1 MRAQRRSKMRKKLAS
16 LLLAAALLPT
26 LALPALATQED
37 DIRIPESTASVG
49 SGTTD
54 ISYTGSLDPLTGLP
68 SGSTVGDTLYATLR
82 EGSYGYD
89 LEQRCYVN
97 EVGGKSFTSSIPN
110 GALLSAGVETVSFS
124 VPVGLSAVLYR
135 NGNAVSDAD
144 LSNITEAGS
153 YLLEVGMS
161 NSDESV
167 SFSFRLLD
175 GLTNSL
181 SELSLPDG
189 FRFEYVL
196 LNGETI
202 TTDYSNYTQLIADG
216 SYEVCWSCEE
226 IGKRY
231 TVSFTRDTVA
241 PTLALPEVIDGEAH
255 SAVSLTDLEEN
266 CYILLTELD
275 SGETQTIVSAET
287 ELTQAGRYRLTV
299 YDRAGNSSV
308 YDFVI
313 HVYLNI
319 SAVAALVLIAGA
331 VGSLSLY
338 SRYIRKHPRVG

>member
-1 MRAQRRSKMRKKLAS
+1 MRKKISL
-16 LLLAAALLPT
+16 LLLAAALLPSLT
-26 LALPALATQED
+26 LSALALPEED
-37 DIRIPESTASVG
+37 AGTMPEVDTGYQSDVSTDLTY
-49 SGTTD
+49 SGP
-54 ISYTGSLDPLTGLP
+54 LDPLTGLP
-68 SGSTVGDTLYATLR
+68 SGSVTDSTLYTTLR

-89 LEQRCYVN
+89 PEQRCYVN
-97 EVGGKSFTSSIPN
+97 EVGSKSFTSSIPN
-110 GALLSAGVETVSFS
+110 GALLSAGEEHVSFT

-144 LSNITEAGS
+144 LSDITAAGS
-153 YLLEVGMS
+153 YLLEVGVS

-175 GLTNSL
+175 ALTSSL
-181 SELSLPDG
+181 SEVSLPDG

-196 LNGETI
+196 LDGEVLS
-202 TTDYSNYTQLIADG
+202 TDYSNYTQLIADG

-241 PTLALPEVIDGEAH
+241 PTLALPEVVDGEAR
-255 SAVSLTDLEEN
+255 SAVTLTDLEKD

-313 HVYLNI
+313 HVYLNV
-319 SAVAALVLIAGA
+319 SAVAAIVLIALA
-331 VGSLSLY
+331 VGSLWLY

>member
-1 MRAQRRSKMRKKLAS
+1 MRAQRRSKMRRKLAS

-26 LALPALATQED
+26 LTLSALAAPED
-37 DIRIPESTASVG
+37 GVQMPEGDSQLLP
-49 SGTTD
+49 GTTD
-54 ISYTGSLDPLTGLP
+54 IGYTGPLDPLTGLP
-68 SGSTVGDTLYATLR
+68 SGSASDDALYTTLR

-97 EVGGKSFTSSIPN
+97 KVGGKSFTSSIPN
-110 GALLSAGVETVSFS
+110 GALLSAGGESVSFS
-124 VPVGLSAVLYR
+124 VPIGLSAVLYR

-144 LSNITEAGS
+144 LSDITESGS

-175 GLTNSL
+175 TLTNSL
-181 SELSLPDG
+181 SEISLPDG

-196 LNGETI
+196 LDGETI
-202 TTDYSNYTQLIADG
+202 ATDYSNYTQLIADG

-226 IGKRY
+226 IGRRY

-241 PTLALPEVIDGEAH
+241 PTLALPEVTDGEAH
-255 SAVSLTDLEEN
+255 SAVTLTDLEED

-319 SAVAALVLIAGA
+319 SAVAAIVLIVGA

-338 SRYIRKHPRVG
+338 SRYIRRHPRVG